1 MLLSKSFIP
10 ILKNNPSEAK
20 IKSHQLMLRA
30 GMIKQ
35 ASAGIYSWLPLGFK
49 VMKKIEAIVRQE
61 QDKIGAQEILMPT
74 IQSSEIWKESGR
86 YDDYGEEMLRIKDRQ
101 NREMLYGPTNEEQV
115 TEIFRSSL
123 KSYKSLPQLLYHI
136 QWKFRDEIR
145 PRFGIMRGREF
156 YMKDAYSFDITD
168 EDAFYSYNKFFLSYL
183 RTFKRLSLTAI
194 PMAADTGPIGGNLSH
209 EFIILADT
217 GESKIFT
224 DKRIFD
230 LTSEG
235 TNLEK
240 SSLEQMRK
248 KYEQFYS
255 VTDEKFNKDEFE
267 KMVSEENR
275 LITKG
280 IEVGHIFYFGD
291 KYSKSMDAAVDLP
304 GGKKDFVKMGSY
316 GIGVSRLVGAIIEA
330 KYDDKNEI
338 MKWPLSV
345 APYDIALIPMINK
358 NDSSALEKA
367 NNINSELLKNNIDAI
382 IDDTDENYSSKIK
395 KMNLIGAPYQIV
407 MGKKTEGDLLE
418 FKELGKETQNLSID
432 KIIRNYNKTKSIQLI
447 STLEKE
453 ITLRFL
459 KARKKDG
466 FLNVIS
472 IFSFIG
478 ISLGVAVLIIV
489 MSVMNGFR
497 SELINKIV
505 GFNSHITVKTYDRS
519 IDQKKI
525 KNKNL
530 SLISK
535 NIFLSNSGEAIMLK
549 NNTSKGIVLRGYKN
563 NDFSKLDIIKNDEF
577 KGNKTLLK
585 DFISIGN
592 ELSFTLDLNVGDE
605 ITLMS
610 PSGVETIIG
619 NLPKQKNFII
629 TSIFNSGLADF
640 DNNIAFINLNTLE
653 EFFGYDMKG

>member
-1 MLLSKSFIP
+1 M
-10 ILKNNPSEAK
+10 
-20 IKSHQLMLRA
+20 
-30 GMIKQ
+30 
-35 ASAGIYSWLPLGFK
+35 
-49 VMKKIEAIVRQE
+49 
-61 QDKIGAQEILMPT
+61 
-74 IQSSEIWKESGR
+74 
-86 YDDYGEEMLRIKDRQ
+86 
-101 NREMLYGPTNEEQV
+101 
-115 TEIFRSSL
+115 
-123 KSYKSLPQLLYHI
+123 
-136 QWKFRDEIR
+136 
-145 PRFGIMRGREF
+145 
-156 YMKDAYSFDITD
+156 
-168 EDAFYSYNKFFLSYL
+168 
-183 RTFKRLSLTAI
+183 
-194 PMAADTGPIGGNLSH
+194 
-209 EFIILADT
+209 
-217 GESKIFT
+217 
-224 DKRIFD
+224 
-230 LTSEG
+230 
-235 TNLEK
+235 
-240 SSLEQMRK
+240 
-248 KYEQFYS
+248 
-255 VTDEKFNKDEFE
+255 
-267 KMVSEENR
+267 
-275 LITKG
+275 
-280 IEVGHIFYFGD
+280 
-291 KYSKSMDAAVDLP
+291 
-304 GGKKDFVKMGSY
+304 
-316 GIGVSRLVGAIIEA
+316 
-330 KYDDKNEI
+330 
-338 MKWPLSV
+338 
-345 APYDIALIPMINK
+345 
-358 NDSSALEKA
+358 
-367 NNINSELLKNNIDAI
+367 
-382 IDDTDENYSSKIK
+382 
-395 KMNLIGAPYQIV
+395 
-407 MGKKTEGDLLE
+407 
-418 FKELGKETQNLSID
+418 
-432 KIIRNYNKTKSIQLI
+432 I

-592 ELSFTLDLNVGDE
+592 ELSFTLDLKVGDE

-653 EFFGYDMKG
+653 EFFAYDMKDRNLEIYLNNPNKIESQKMIVQKIFDNEFVFSWADMNSSLFSALKVERNVMFIILSLIIIVAAFNIISGLTILVKNKTKDIAILKSIGVLNKSIVKIFFLIGVIIGTSATAFGIMLGVTFSIYIENFREFLSSTFNISLFPEEIYFLSKMPSEINPTSIFLISICSIIITIIVSIFPAFKAAKLDPIKALKYE